1 MANVSSDHEVTI
13 QDKTVDPARLE
24 RTITELLALIGEV
37 KQTRGPRRRQYT
49 IVFEKTSV
57 VVTIERATR

>member
-1 MANVSSDHEVTI
+1 VTI